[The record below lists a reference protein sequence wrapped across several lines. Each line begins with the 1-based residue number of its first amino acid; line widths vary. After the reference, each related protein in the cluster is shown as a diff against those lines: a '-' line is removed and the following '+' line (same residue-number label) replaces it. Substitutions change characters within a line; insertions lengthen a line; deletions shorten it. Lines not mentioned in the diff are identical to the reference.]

1 MRKKYNKPTYR
12 VKNLE
17 QRLLTTES
25 VPWGGTGSLDAKG
38 CAFEAEEDTYDFNQ
52 R

>member
-17 QRLLTTES
+17 QRVLQTGSEIS
-25 VPWGGTGSLDAKG
+25 WGGTGTLDSKG
-38 CAFEAEEDTYDFNQ
+38 CSFEAEEDAE
-52 R
+52 